1 MKSHSSSIM
10 RLTLITLA
18 LTLVLGC
25 QFLSPAAQPSPT
37 PEAPPAA
44 TTETPPTATVE
55 TPPTVELTPEA
66 PTPTPPDFPTVQP
79 RAKSVFAPYN
89 PQPVDVTPALEQPA
103 IAPDLSNV
111 YNPFAFG
118 DQLKRLG
125 EDGLVVSPGDVKE
138 FYTLYE
144 RARYDNQPI
153 FVTSDSLLH
162 VYHLLF
168 DKVAAHCRVAILH
181 PPPARPECRHAGQSR
196 RAVPGLRGTPW
207 EDAALRTV
215 AFHRR

>member
-1 MKSHSSSIM
+1 M
-10 RLTLITLA
+10 LICDFRRRITHEKPFQFYNAFDLDHA
-18 LTLVLGC
+18 GIDPGSEVR

-89 PQPVDVTPALEQPA
+89 PQPVDVTPALDQPA

-111 YNPFAFG
+111 HIAMPLSA
-118 DQLKRLG
+118 DQLARLAR
-125 EDGLVVSPGDVKE
+125 DGVAASPGLQEKE
-138 FYTLYE
+138 FFTLYE
-144 RARYDNQPI
+144 KARYANVPI
-153 FVTSDSLLH
+153 FITSDSLLH
-162 VYHLLF
+162 VYHLMF
-168 DKVAAHCRVAILH
+168 DK
-181 PPPARPECRHAGQSR
+181 
-196 RAVPGLRGTPW
+196 T
-207 EDAALRTV
+207 LRTAEV
-215 AFHRR
+215 EISTRCCNRSTAR